1 MGLIPVKVFCVSLC
15 TSRFCMGFV
24 NPEHFSAFRN
34 GWYSLLAQ
42 ALLIDFFL
50 LSSLTAQCAGLGC
63 YEK

>member
-1 MGLIPVKVFCVSLC
+1 
-15 TSRFCMGFV
+15 MGFV

>member
-1 MGLIPVKVFCVSLC
+1 MGLIPVFCALLC

-34 GWYSLLAQ
+34 GWQSLLAYV
-42 ALLIDFFL
+42 LLIRFFP
-50 LSSLTAQCAGLGC
+50 LSSATARCAGLGC